1 MAARG
6 RKKALATLR
15 TILRHTGPPPQG
27 AVAAAGADA
36 EVEDAL
42 LRTVG
47 GNETRRW
54 IRGGTAWRSFVL
66 DQYRANMGEKDR
78 SRVRVL
84 RSQAADYAMLLT
96 SLAEQQVRR
105 AALLRAAP

>member
-54 IRGGTAWRSFVL
+54 IRGGSAWRSFVL
-66 DQYRANMGEKDR
+66 DQYRANMGENDR

-84 RSQAADYAMLLT
+84 RVHMRSCTPSANERAVRIH
-96 SLAEQQVRR
+96 AELH
-105 AALLRAAP
+105 ALRE